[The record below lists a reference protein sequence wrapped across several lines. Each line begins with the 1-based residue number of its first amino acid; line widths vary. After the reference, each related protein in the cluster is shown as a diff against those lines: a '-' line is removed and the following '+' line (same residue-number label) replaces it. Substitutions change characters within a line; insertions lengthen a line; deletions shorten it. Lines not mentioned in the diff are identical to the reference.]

1 MTPSIRALVCNYNDW
16 TPLAE
21 ALRSLAKSDYPVK
34 RVSVL
39 DNGSD
44 DPQPAGFGDGLPMPL
59 DVSRI
64 APNRGYAGG
73 MNVQIA
79 QALADADADL
89 LLLLNADARLEP
101 DTLTRMVQRLQD
113 DPQLGGLS
121 PRILDS
127 GTGKPWFVGGTLQI
141 AKARAMHLQEAR
153 IGSGLDLDGGFVS
166 GCVFLVRR
174 AVLEKIRG
182 FEESYFMYMEDVDM
196 CLRIQQAGWKLAV
209 DLDALAYHAVSKGR
223 TRSAASSDLKWYF
236 IARNRVLFARRHLSG
251 ASDALYFAAFYLL
264 DMVRDVWRDWRAG
277 RKRDARL
284 RLAGAKDGVAGVTG
298 APQGTRLTALQQL
311 ASEEANS

>member
-1 MTPSIRALVCNYNDW
+1 MTSKIRALVCNYNDW
-16 TPLAE
+16 APLAE
-21 ALRSLAKSDYPVK
+21 ALASLAKSDHPVT

-59 DVSRI
+59 DVQRI

-73 MNVQIA
+73 MNVLVER
-79 QALADADADL
+79 ALADADADL

-101 DTLTRMVQRLQD
+101 DTLSRLVRRLEA
-113 DPQLGGLS
+113 DPALGGLS

-127 GTGKPWFVGGTLQI
+127 GTGKPWFVGGRLQVE
-141 AKARAMHLQEAR
+141 KARAMHLQEAR
-153 IGSGLDLDGGFVS
+153 TASGLDLDGGFVS

-251 ASDALYFAAFYLL
+251 VAAKLYFAAFYLL
-264 DMVRDVWRDWRAG
+264 DMLRDVSRDWRAG

-284 RLAGAKDGVAGVTG
+284 RLAGARDGVAGVTG
-298 APQGTRLTALQQL
+298 APQGERLTALQQL
-311 ASEEANS
+311 AREGASA